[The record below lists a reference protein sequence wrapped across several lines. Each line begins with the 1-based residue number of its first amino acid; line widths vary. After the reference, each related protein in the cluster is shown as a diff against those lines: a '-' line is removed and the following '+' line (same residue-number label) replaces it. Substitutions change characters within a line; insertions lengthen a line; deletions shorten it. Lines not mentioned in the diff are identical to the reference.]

1 MKSVIQK
8 QKMCLVCNTPYNLH
22 EHHIFEGTANRR
34 MSEKFGLK
42 VFLCARHHNMSN
54 EGVHFN
60 KELDLSIKQLG
71 QKYFERHYGSR
82 DYFIEKF
89 GKSYL

>member
-8 QKMCLVCNTPYNLH
+8 QKVCLICNSPRNIH
-22 EHHIFEGTANRR
+22 EHHIFEGTANRK

-42 VFLCARHHNMSN
+42 VFLCGPHHNLSK

-60 KELDLSIKQLG
+60 KELDLTIKQLG

-82 DYFIEKF
+82 DYFIQMF